1 MKINITQNGKTISV
15 ESADAN
21 ASVPDTT
28 TDAGPDLMAL
38 QDDAMK
44 PGSDKEA
51 EFDADDPATQ
61 TKTEADDTTEEAEK
75 ANEAV
80 ILAKYLKSAS
90 GRNALRKA
98 LKSVEDGEDPA
109 SATDTP
115 TTPTDAGTEP
125 AADPAPAAD
134 DTTTTS
140 SDVGEVT
147 QTDDEIVI
155 DAGNGV
161 QITVTNDEA
170 TASDDT
176 PTDSPAA
183 DSGECGD
190 AGAGVPGAESSDAPA
205 ADPNADQS
213 LESFFANLN
222 LNDL

>member
-38 QDDAMK
+38 QEDAK
-44 PGSDKEA
+44 KEGSDSEA
-51 EFDADDPATQ
+51 EFDADNPATQ

-109 SATDTP
+109 AATDTP
-115 TTPTDAGTEP
+115 TTPTDAGSEP
-125 AADPAPAAD
+125 TDPAPAGD
-134 DTTTTS
+134 DASTTT

-161 QITVTNDEA
+161 QITVTNDEVA
-170 TASDDT
+170 EDNDPVS
-176 PTDSPAA
+176 SPAEDGA
-183 DSGECGD
+183 ECGD
-190 AGAGVPGAESSDAPA
+190 ATGAGVPGAEGADAPA